1 VTLTEA
7 AEAELGEPEVAASG
21 GSLDGEPKVAET
33 GGHSLD
39 RAVRVAPYA
48 AVWIVLLLPTLRTMA
63 RGWRPVGDNA
73 TIALQS
79 WNTFSLHVPLVG
91 QGTGAASGVGGGQS
105 ASNPGPLEYWLLA
118 PFVHIDPG
126 QGALIGSAV
135 LCAAALSLGLYVLQ
149 KSAGP
154 WAAVVLAL
162 VVADLAIVTPFAF
175 VDPVWSPDFASFWFL
190 SFLAVAFAVGSGN
203 LRYLPLLVFIGSVT
217 IDSHLTFAPSTAL
230 VLIAVVVCGLL
241 LQRPDSFRW
250 LWWTLG
256 VAAVCWIAPLGQQ
269 LFGSHPNFTA
279 LLGSLGA
286 GSGRSVKTFGTGLGL
301 HALAR
306 AASPK
311 AVWATP
317 RPIQPGEAYRDVLNG
332 GHLVYCF
339 AFFALVA
346 VFVLAWRHKKTYL
359 LSLSAVTTASAIG
372 LVFLFAR
379 VPRNYTASF
388 EWVSQ
393 AVWIVGICIWI
404 TAGYA
409 VVSWARSHLSVGRG
423 NRVPKS
429 AVKTSV
435 LVLIAIAVIVGTALV
450 MVPYNGRGQ
459 RLDDAAWQRVQ
470 IEAKLVETYIPRS
483 DVAINVR
490 YTGPNYTQRY
500 QDERGTAY
508 LLLTAGWVP
517 GLPTQSDALLPYPI
531 HPKMPA
537 AVFDEHQKV
546 LTGFERYPG
555 YSPFEILPP
564 KSCKRVV
571 ASDSPAT
578 TRGRSS
584 VGRSTGQISIRV
596 TSLGAFQCLATSG
609 LSALPV
615 NVKQLPFQREL
626 TATLSMNSGD
636 APNAV
641 AILHLKNLYSL
652 IELRNFNLSNL
663 KNLKKLK

>member
-1 VTLTEA
+1 MTLTEA
-7 AEAELGEPEVAASG
+7 AEAELGEAEVAASG

-149 KSAGP
+149 KSVGP

-241 LQRPDSFRW
+241 LQRPDSYRW
-250 LWWTLG
+250 LWWTVG

-339 AFFALVA
+339 VFFALVA

-379 VPRNYTASF
+379 VPEELHRLLRMGQPSRLDRGDLHLDHRRLRRRELGTESPLGGTG
-388 EWVSQ
+388 EQGPEES
-393 AVWIVGICIWI
+393 GEDLR
-404 TAGYA
+404 
-409 VVSWARSHLSVGRG
+409 ARVDRDRRDCWHGRG
-423 NRVPKS
+423 DGPLQRER
-429 AVKTSV
+429 AT
-435 LVLIAIAVIVGTALV
+435 LGRRRLAARAD
-450 MVPYNGRGQ
+450 RGQ
-459 RLDDAAWQRVQ
+459 ARRNVHSPVRRGNKRPLLRAELHPALPRRAW
-470 IEAKLVETYIPRS
+470 
-483 DVAINVR
+483 
-490 YTGPNYTQRY
+490 
-500 QDERGTAY
+500 
-508 LLLTAGWVP
+508 
-517 GLPTQSDALLPYPI
+517 
-531 HPKMPA
+531 H
-537 AVFDEHQKV
+537 
-546 LTGFERYPG
+546 
-555 YSPFEILPP
+555 
-564 KSCKRVV
+564 
-571 ASDSPAT
+571 
-578 TRGRSS
+578 
-584 VGRSTGQISIRV
+584 
-596 TSLGAFQCLATSG
+596 G
-609 LSALPV
+609 LSAADSRLGPRLAHTKRRSAPLPDPSQNARRRV
-615 NVKQLPFQREL
+615 RRASEGPDGLRALPRLLTLRDPPSEELQTCCSQRLAGYNTWKEFGRQVHK
-626 TATLSMNSGD
+626 TDQHQGHFSWGVPVSCD
-636 APNAV
+636 
-641 AILHLKNLYSL
+641 
-652 IELRNFNLSNL
+652 LRPLCVTRER
-663 KNLKKLK
+663 